1 MFKDN
6 HLILFLLCILPVIF
20 YSIAIFL
27 NSPSFSIRLKSSF
40 TYLYTGFLSITILQF
55 IFFIFPH
62 IQDKMFQIH
71 EGGFD
76 LQGVYF
82 DVYQPTLSTLLFFAF
97 IQIALIEEFSKWVAF
112 KCSNYM
118 RGSRRNRMDH
128 PYAVMFYSA
137 LISAGFAVV
146 ENVQY
151 AQRAI
156 YGEFGQIT
164 PEAVVAGRGL
174 TSVIVHM
181 ACGLFMGYYIAL
193 SKNSTTTKK
202 ILYNVLGISAATFMH
217 GIYDFNCMKPTP
229 QSDYFNL
236 FGILMIDLSSIFI
249 ICFCLTTA
257 FLMSWNLKSV
267 VHKDELEHEA

>member
-1 MFKDN
+1 MFSNN
-6 HLILFLLCILPVIF
+6 HLILFLLCILPIIF

-62 IQDKMFQIH
+62 FQDKMFQTYD
-71 EGGFD
+71 GGFEF
-76 LQGVYF
+76 QGTRF
-82 DVYQPTLSTLLFFAF
+82 DVYQPTLYTLLFFAF
-97 IQIALIEEFSKWVAF
+97 VQVAFIEEFSKWVAF

-118 RGSRRNRMDH
+118 RGARRNRMDH
-128 PYAVMFYSA
+128 PYAVMFYSS
-137 LISAGFAVV
+137 LISAGFAIV

-156 YGEFGQIT
+156 YGDFGPIA
-164 PEAVVAGRGL
+164 PEAVIAGRGL

-193 SKNSTTTKK
+193 AKNSTFTKK
-202 ILYNVLGISAATFMH
+202 ILYNIIGVLAATFMH

-229 QSDYFNL
+229 KSDYFNL
-236 FGILMIDLSSIFI
+236 FGILMIDWPSIFI

-257 FLMSWNLKSV
+257 FLMSWNLKSI
-267 VHKDELEHEA
+267 VHEHEHEHEH